1 MSEIDPTQQHI
12 ERSPPEVPPQPICS
26 ACHTA
31 IGGSA
36 VASMVTEMGRPA
48 GAVVSEATERGSMK
62 AIKGRVRPSV
72 LGRPA
77 KKPRVIVVSD
87 KKK

>member
-1 MSEIDPTQQHI
+1 
-12 ERSPPEVPPQPICS
+12 
-26 ACHTA
+26 
-31 IGGSA
+31 
-36 VASMVTEMGRPA
+36 MVTEMGRPA